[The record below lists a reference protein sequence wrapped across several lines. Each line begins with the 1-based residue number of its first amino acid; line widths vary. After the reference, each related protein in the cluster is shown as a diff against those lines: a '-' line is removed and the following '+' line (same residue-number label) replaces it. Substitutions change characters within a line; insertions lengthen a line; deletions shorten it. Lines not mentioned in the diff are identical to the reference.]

1 MSQVSSTA
9 VGEVDVPGQFVARH
23 AILRAPVDTCQR
35 PESTSQAA
43 MVIANHPTQ
52 SSQRNLRLV
61 DKSRRSA
68 NRGAAHFEFRWC
80 ALRRVKGTN
89 E

>member
-23 AILRAPVDTCQR
+23 AVSRAPVDTCQR

-43 MVIANHPTQ
+43 MVIANIPPRVLSEISGWSIKADGVPTVGPRT
-52 SSQRNLRLV
+52 SSFAGV
-61 DKSRRSA
+61 PCDA
-68 NRGAAHFEFRWC
+68 
-80 ALRRVKGTN
+80 
-89 E
+89 